1 MFNTLHLALVAAAAR
16 GHTVTAGVAQTLH
29 VEVQYLDES
38 VMVCN
43 RGAISPATA
52 ERYNAS
58 MVDTTTTIRKDSTR
72 TFTGN
77 INVL

>member
-1 MFNTLHLALVAAAAR
+1 MGLD
-16 GHTVTAGVAQTLH
+16 G
-29 VEVQYLDES
+29 VEVPYLDES

-52 ERYNAS
+52 GQYNAS
-58 MVDTTTTIRKDSTR
+58 MVDTTTTIRKDNTR